1 MDMKGRSAI
10 FGKGTGLLACVSTA
24 GLCLFVC
31 HFVCYCVLLYIV
43 CHSCAYCLSY
53 MHLCSRVLLLIYIYI
68 CMCVW

>member
-24 GLCLFVC
+24 GVCLFVC

-43 CHSCAYCLSY
+43 CHSCTKLYALMCD
-53 MHLCSRVLLLIYIYI
+53 CVLFTYIYI